1 MRVAYYP
8 GCATKHF
15 HPEMIS
21 AAMQIFQAAKI
32 NVVNTSTI
40 SCCGYPLKEAG
51 EEYEANN
58 MAQIVVKALANYDQ
72 IVTPCPTCKMV
83 LHEIFPEK
91 VKHMSEFLVELLQS
105 KLNVKLANS
114 QVNFHDPCHL
124 GRGSRI
130 FEAPRDVI
138 KAIGLSLIEVT
149 HNREASMC
157 CGGPALQLFP
167 DMAAVMADNV
177 LSEMNAPI
185 LVTACPTCKSN
196 LSRNQKHV
204 LDIAEIVAVQ
214 LNL

>member
-1 MRVAYYP
+1 MRIAYYP
-8 GCATKHF
+8 GCSTKHF
-15 HPEMIS
+15 RQEMIT
-21 AAMQIFQAAKI
+21 AAMQIFQSAKI

-51 EEYEANN
+51 EEQEANN
-58 MAQIVVKALANYDQ
+58 MARIVIKALENYDL

-83 LHEIFPEK
+83 LHEINPEK
-91 VKHMSEFLVELLQS
+91 VKHMSEFLIELLQS
-105 KLNVKLANS
+105 KLNVKTENIN
-114 QVNFHDPCHL
+114 VNFHDPCHL

-138 KAIGLSLIEVT
+138 KALGMSINEAT

-157 CGGPALQLFP
+157 CGGPALHMFP

-196 LSRNQKHV
+196 LSRNEKHV
-204 LDIAEIVAVQ
+204 LDIAEIVAAQ